1 MTNGNNVHE
10 DKICVVDD
18 EPTAPGDDA
27 SVKTADQDA
36 GKKKARHERSFV
48 TFSDFETFRENFPDQ
63 NAKQVI
69 LYSSSKSLPLQ
80 QTELFF
86 VLNRTSQKFVP
97 SQECQPN
104 TSIPSHVCHM
114 PTFKLSEF
122 SAKHT
127 TLSWS

>member
-27 SVKTADQDA
+27 SVKTADQDT

-69 LYSSSKSLPLQ
+69 LYSNSKSLPLQ
-80 QTELFF
+80 QTE
-86 VLNRTSQKFVP
+86 
-97 SQECQPN
+97 
-104 TSIPSHVCHM
+104 
-114 PTFKLSEF
+114 
-122 SAKHT
+122 
-127 TLSWS
+127 